1 VSTRRDRTSDLRAR
15 PAASH
20 LLPGSFNRNRRTGAD
35 VNYRAAAYFLG
46 RLVLLVAVAEIV
58 PLACSALYREWEAVH
73 AFAISA
79 AIAGAVGGWL
89 IYYGRTRGE
98 AYRREGILVVAGG
111 WILASLLGAIPY
123 ILTGALPNPVDALFE
138 SASGFTTTGAS
149 VMTVIEV
156 HSRGILFWRSFSQ
169 WLGGMGIVVL
179 FVALLPE
186 LGPGARFLYKLEVPG
201 PSAETLQARIQDT
214 ALILWKIYFGLTVAE
229 TLLLM
234 LAGLDLYDAL
244 THTFSTLSTGGFSPR
259 NASVAAFE
267 SPLVEIIIIVFMFMA
282 GANFSLY
289 YRVWQLR
296 GWNLFRDSEFRL
308 YTAIFGGATVLVTW
322 DLLRNDSYDHLG
334 RATLDSLFQA
344 ISILTTTGFATADFD
359 AWPTLS
365 RMLLVA
371 LFFVGGCAGST
382 AGSMKVMRMVIGLKS
397 ALREM
402 RLIFSPNSVRHIF
415 VSGKR
420 VPDSVVH
427 AVAGFFILYLS
438 TWAVGAL
445 LLSIGGPDIVT
456 AATASAVTIGN
467 IGPGLGA
474 VGPTQNFAFFGPFDK
489 SLMVMLMWLGRL
501 EIYSMA
507 AIFMR
512 SFWKP

>member
-1 VSTRRDRTSDLRAR
+1 MLI
-15 PAASH
+15 
-20 LLPGSFNRNRRTGAD
+20 
-35 VNYRAAAYFLG
+35 AAAEL
-46 RLVLLVAVAEIV
+46 A
-58 PLACSALYREWEAVH
+58 PLACSALYREWQAVR
-73 AFAISA
+73 AFFVSA
-79 AIAGAVGGWL
+79 LIAALVGFVL
-89 IYYGRTRGE
+89 MRLGRHRGE

-111 WILASLLGAIPY
+111 WILASMLGAIPY
-123 ILTGALPNPVDALFE
+123 VLTGALLNPMDAFFE

-156 HSRGILFWRSFSQ
+156 HGRGILFWRSFSQ

-201 PSAETLQARIQDT
+201 PSAEALQPRIRDT
-214 ALILWKIYFGLTVAE
+214 ALILWKIYLALTVAE
-229 TLLLM
+229 TLLLK
-234 LAGLDLYDAL
+234 LAGLSLYDAL

-259 NASVAAFE
+259 NESVAAFG
-267 SPLVEIIIIVFMFMA
+267 SPLVEIIIIVFMFIA

-289 YRVWQLR
+289 FRVWQLR
-296 GWNLFRDSEFRL
+296 GWNLLRDTEFRI
-308 YTAIFGGATVLVTW
+308 YSAIFLAATSVVTW
-322 DLLRNDSYDHLG
+322 DLIRRDGTEDFG
-334 RATLDSLFQA
+334 RTVLDSLFQV

-359 AWPTLS
+359 AWPAFS

-397 ALREM
+397 ALREV
-402 RLIFSPNSVRHIF
+402 RLMFSPNAVLRIF
-415 VSGKR
+415 IGGKR
-420 VPDSVVH
+420 VPDSVVRT
-427 AVAGFFILYLS
+427 VAGFFILYLT
-438 TWAVGAL
+438 TWAIGAL
-445 LLSIGGPDIVT
+445 LLAIGGPDIIT

-474 VGPTQNFAFFGPFDK
+474 VGPTQNFAFFGNADK
-489 SLMVMLMWLGRL
+489 GLMVLLMWLGRL

-507 AIFMR
+507 ALFLR